1 MFPLV
6 IPPESGA
13 VIDNAAEFVDVECD
27 IRRHRSLVFERCATV
42 DFGHS
47 T

>member
-1 MFPLV
+1 V

-13 VIDNAAEFVDVECD
+13 VIDNAAEFVDVEYD
-27 IRRHRSLVFERCATV
+27 IQQRRILDFKRCATV
-42 DFGHS
+42 DFGHF